1 MGHPNRD
8 RCQTGVEANKSHFLL
23 VVIVAIPLFPDRAN
37 VNIRGRLFR
46 EGKDGP
52 HRATAHSTCS
62 AHCLSALHDRRPQTG
77 RTRTGLRAR
86 ESCPWVHE
94 GMREWEAR
102 QAAGEAE
109 RTTHGMRVAGGA
121 LPLSFNSS
129 CLCMTS
135 VVNGAMFSDAG
146 KRTGASILR
155 AADLSADLCSNRCSR
170 PHGREGQPGQGCG
183 CDEGETPT
191 LNWKLRTGG
200 SFRMLIRFVCAGIGS
215 ADAL

>member
-1 MGHPNRD
+1 MRSAWHGSPYYNKR
-8 RCQTGVEANKSHFLL
+8 QSGVEADKSHDSL
-23 VVIVAIPLFPDRAN
+23 VVIVAIPLCQGEVN
-37 VNIRGRLFR
+37 VNSRT
-46 EGKDGP
+46 EQVGKGGDGP

-62 AHCLSALHDRRPQTG
+62 GHCQSALHGRRPQTG

-86 ESCPWVHE
+86 ESCPWVRE
-94 GMREWEAR
+94 AVREWGSR
-102 QAAGEAE
+102 QAAGEASTAAE
-109 RTTHGMRVAGGA
+109 RSAHGMRVAGGA

-183 CDEGETPT
+183 SDEGETPT
-191 LNWKLRTGG
+191 LN
-200 SFRMLIRFVCAGIGS
+200 
-215 ADAL
+215 